1 MLYWKLAF
9 RNLFRHKT
17 RLTLNLILLVGAF
30 TSIVIFKGFKANVL
44 NHMRD
49 VIIDTQLGNIQVA
62 KEQFWNNTP
71 VDRAIDKLI
80 EDPKALIQRLAAID
94 GIDYISA
101 RISFYGLINTE
112 TKSIPARFIGF
123 DPNLE
128 TKLQPRLSFPKGR
141 PFSDRKQVIVSTGL
155 EKILKLKPDE
165 NVTVVSPTLDGGL
178 NAMDFT
184 ATGVF
189 ATGFTETDNGTVF
202 LSLADAQKVLDS
214 DRVENLMIVLKDRER
229 SREIQSQIQGVLEN
243 TGLRAKSWQDISEL
257 YVQVEGFFNFQN
269 TVIEVILLLLLLLSV
284 SNTMSMTVFERLA
297 EIGTLRALGD
307 YESNI
312 QMLFFIEAILLGLL
326 ATAIAIPFSYMVVQL
341 INAVGVPVVLPLA
354 SQPMPLQV
362 AVTASS
368 YASAIAICFFSIV
381 LASLWPSRKGAATPI
396 VDALRAKT

>member
-30 TSIVIFKGFKANVL
+30 TSIVIFKGFKTNVL

-62 KEQFWNNTP
+62 KEQYWNNTP
-71 VDRAIDKLI
+71 VDRATDKLI

-128 TKLQPRLSFPKGR
+128 TKLQPRLLFPKGH

-165 NVTVVSPTLDGGL
+165 NVTIVSPTLDGGL
-178 NAMDFT
+178 NAMDLTT
-184 ATGVF
+184 AGIF
-189 ATGFTETDNGTVF
+189 GTGFTETDNGTVF
-202 LSLADAQKVLDS
+202 LSLADAQKMLDS

-229 SREIQSQIQGVLEN
+229 SRAIQSQIQGMLEN
-243 TGLRAKSWQDISEL
+243 TGLRAKSWQDISEI
-257 YVQVEGFFNFQN
+257 YAQVEGFFNFQN

-312 QMLFFIEAILLGLL
+312 QTLFFIEAILLGAL
-326 ATAIAIPFSYMVVQL
+326 AIAMAIPFSYVVVQL
-341 INAVGVPVVLPLA
+341 INAAGVPVVLPLA
-354 SQPMPLQV
+354 SQSMPLQI
-362 AVTASS
+362 AMTASS

-381 LASLWPSRKGAATPI
+381 LASLWPSKKGAATPI